1 MLRKR
6 RSVGNMAESRAVE
19 IFEHEQRQ
27 GKIWVAYTKKPW
39 VNKVSGEAC
48 AMPDDTDTPP
58 DWKWECNW
66 KIEKRAGFT
75 DEEGWEYASKT
86 RKFYGSS
93 SRSPKAEAK
102 WSDKAR
108 RRVWCRIMRREAVI
122 KQLEVNKVIPRIQQG
137 LTGIHTARIQL
148 EEILRNAP
156 EQAKINPDLQQL
168 SLTVQKNVNDLIQGL
183 DHMETQC
190 KEEPSQHK
198 HLAVIKKLRNDC
210 VREQAALV
218 TAIGTDIAMHASERD
233 RSSTGG
239 SAAGGRTAAAPKRG
253 SREWGAR
260 NSNGKGTD
268 QVESSPAQPSTTGGA
283 LDVVSSNKLGNMR
296 GFLSITPQNGNAAPQ
311 TLSAQ
316 ALGDTGSNPFDDRS
330 ETSSVASGGEGH
342 LGPERSPWRDHNRP
356 PAFAAGGGMGK
367 ASVIEEWD
375 PDDGVFVDRQQHELL
390 IEQRLKPV
398 DEATIM
404 QEIIDERAVEI
415 EKMHKGIVEVN
426 EMFRD
431 LSKFVKGQQFEID
444 AIFQNS
450 EEAAAKT
457 KEAFEQ
463 VVKAS
468 KLQKEGNC
476 VIC

>member
-1 MLRKR
+1 
-6 RSVGNMAESRAVE
+6 MAESRAVE

-39 VNKVSGEAC
+39 VNKLNGEAC
-48 AMPDDTDTPP
+48 AMPEDTDTQGP

-66 KIEKRAGFT
+66 KIEKRAGST
-75 DEEGWEYASKT
+75 DEDGWEYASKT

-93 SRSPKAEAK
+93 NRNPKPEAK
-102 WSDKAR
+102 WSDTAR
-108 RRVWCRIMRREAVI
+108 RRVWCRVMRREATN

-156 EQAKINPDLQQL
+156 EQAKSNPDLQQL
-168 SLTVQKNVNDLIQGL
+168 SMTVQRNVNDLIQGL
-183 DHMETQC
+183 DQMEKQC

-210 VREQAALV
+210 VREQGALALALGADHNIHSNYNSS
-218 TAIGTDIAMHASERD
+218 TLERE
-233 RSSTGG
+233 RSSTTSSTG
-239 SAAGGRTAAAPKRG
+239 AGRATSTPKRG

-260 NSNGKGTD
+260 NSSSKSMDPVDPVHGSDARGT
-268 QVESSPAQPSTTGGA
+268 VTVVAATGTGTGSE
-283 LDVVSSNKLGNMR
+283 VVSSSKQGNMR
-296 GFLSITPQNGNAAPQ
+296 GSLSITPQSGNAST

-316 ALGDTGSNPFDDRS
+316 ALDAGDDKS
-330 ETSSVASGGEGH
+330 ETSSVTSGDH
-342 LGPERSPWRDHNRP
+342 LGQERSPWRDSRP
-356 PAFAAGGGMGK
+356 KSGLK
-367 ASVIEEWD
+367 ASVIEDWD
-375 PDDGVFVDRQQHELL
+375 PDDGVFVDRQQHELM

-404 QEIIDERAVEI
+404 QEIIEERAIEI

-468 KLQKEGNC
+468 QLQKEGNC
-476 VIC
+476 IIC